1 MDNASKAIIM
11 AGAIMVAVAIVSL
24 GVYLLN
30 LNTADVQE
38 SIRRLEQSEV
48 IKYNEKYLLLEGYQR
63 TASQARQMIQLI
75 ERHNSMDDETET
87 YGYVELKSGTNYITQ
102 ENQLD
107 PARRYDILI
116 TEYDDRNVITGVSIT
131 NAGTY

>member
-30 LNTADVQE
+30 LNTDDVQE

-48 IKYNEKYLLLEGYQR
+48 IKYNEKYNLLEGYGR

-75 ERHNSMDDETET
+75 DRHNSMDDEIET
-87 YGYVELKSGTNYITQ
+87 YGYVELKSDTGYITQ

-116 TEYDDRNVITGVSIT
+116 TNYDDRNVIIGVSIKLAST
-131 NAGTY
+131 